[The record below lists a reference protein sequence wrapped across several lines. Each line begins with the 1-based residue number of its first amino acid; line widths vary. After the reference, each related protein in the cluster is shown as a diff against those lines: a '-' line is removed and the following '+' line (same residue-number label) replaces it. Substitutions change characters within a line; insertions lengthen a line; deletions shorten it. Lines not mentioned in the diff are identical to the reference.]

1 MVFQGPDYLSIFTK
15 KKSKSY
21 RILNFTFQP
30 EIAQQ
35 AGEPMGVKGKVAS
48 VIGLWTDSQA
58 RIFSLCKYSRR
69 RHGNVPSF
77 AGLKVA
83 RDQFFHDFVGS
94 AINPLHAGV
103 GPHFRDGIFLHE
115 SIAAMEL
122 QTIIK
127 HFALCVS

>member
-58 RIFSLCKYSRR
+58 
-69 RHGNVPSF
+69 H
-77 AGLKVA
+77 
-83 RDQFFHDFVGS
+83 
-94 AINPLHAGV
+94 
-103 GPHFRDGIFLHE
+103 IFL
-115 SIAAMEL
+115 
-122 QTIIK
+122 
-127 HFALCVS
+127 CVNTPAGGMGTSLLSLG